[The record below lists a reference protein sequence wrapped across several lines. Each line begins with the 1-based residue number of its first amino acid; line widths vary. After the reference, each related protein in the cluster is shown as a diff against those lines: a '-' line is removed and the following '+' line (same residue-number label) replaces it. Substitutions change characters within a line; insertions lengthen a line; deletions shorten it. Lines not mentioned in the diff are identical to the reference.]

1 MVHCCIGVMAYNEEA
16 NIRQLLQSLLVQR
29 TKKVAIDEIVVVASG
44 CTDRTEDIV
53 KEYVTIDPRIR
64 LLVQARKE
72 GKASAVNLL
81 LRNTDC
87 EVVVL
92 ESADTV
98 PLEDTIE
105 ALVSPME
112 DPKVGMV
119 GGRPVPVNTRNTFM
133 GYAAHFVWELHHK
146 ISLRHPKMG
155 EVIAFRNSFSQIP
168 SDTAVDEAS
177 IEPLIIGQGL
187 RLHYAPAAL
196 VFNKGP
202 ETAAEFVKR
211 RRGNYAGHLY
221 VKETLG
227 YKVST
232 MSGPRMGWL
241 FLKNLKWEWRWFC
254 WAPGVAALEV
264 WVRLL
269 GTYDYVICKRKPY
282 NWAIATTT
290 KQLADAKQLTTAV

>member
-1 MVHCCIGVMAYNEEA
+1 MIHCCVGIMAYNEEA
-16 NIRQLLQSLLVQR
+16 NIRILLQHLLMQKTRLVS
-29 TKKVAIDEIVVVASG
+29 IDEIVVVASG
-44 CTDRTEDIV
+44 CTDRTEAIV
-53 KEYVTIDPRIR
+53 REFVAIDPRIR
-64 LLVQARKE
+64 LLIQANKE

-81 LRNTDC
+81 LRSTDC
-87 EVVVL
+87 EVIVL

-98 PLEDTIE
+98 PLEDTLE
-105 ALVSPME
+105 ALVSPMA
-112 DPKVGMV
+112 DPRIGMV
-119 GGRPVPVNTRNTFM
+119 GGHPIPVNSSNCFM

-155 EVIAFRNSFSQIP
+155 EVIAFRNIFSQIP

-187 RLHYAPAAL
+187 RLHYAPAAMVL
-196 VFNKGP
+196 NKGP

-232 MSGPRMGWL
+232 MNSWRIALL
-241 FLKNLKWEWRWFC
+241 FLLSFTWDWRWFF
-254 WAPGVAALEV
+254 WAPGVAALELY
-264 WVRLL
+264 VRLL

-282 NWAIATTT
+282 NWTTATST
-290 KQLADAKQLTTAV
+290 KQLAETYPVTRVG